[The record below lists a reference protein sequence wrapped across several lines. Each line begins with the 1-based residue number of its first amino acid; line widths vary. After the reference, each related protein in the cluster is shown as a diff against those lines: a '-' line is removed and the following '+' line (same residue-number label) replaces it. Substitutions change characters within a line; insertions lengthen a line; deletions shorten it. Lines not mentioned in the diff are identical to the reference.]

1 MTSLR
6 RRQFHRKTA
15 EIGRGQV
22 GVARSGVVVEL
33 ELVPPGLEIQQLAR
47 VVRIRICE
55 IGRPIGV
62 HRQSIREGNEDA
74 GVRRGL
80 GDVNRAEQR
89 ISP

>member
-6 RRQFHRKTA
+6 RRQFHRKTE
-15 EIGRGQV
+15 EIGRCQIRATGRAV
-22 GVARSGVVVEL
+22 IGEL
-33 ELVPPGLEIQQLAR
+33 GLVPPGLEIQQLAR